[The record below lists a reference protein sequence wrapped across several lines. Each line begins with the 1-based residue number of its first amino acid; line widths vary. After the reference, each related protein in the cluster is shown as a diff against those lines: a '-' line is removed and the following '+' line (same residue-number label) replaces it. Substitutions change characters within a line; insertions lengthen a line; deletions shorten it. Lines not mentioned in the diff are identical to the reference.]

1 MNYAGINTSDAKTTA
16 LKQPKESV
24 EADSALLEAEADFE
38 VAKIKSV
45 QSLYTATQKTNIATQ
60 KTNLTKQN
68 VLRNSIIIGACAV
81 IAILVVGV
89 INFLIPDQNR
99 WLEPE
104 RLNEIRG
111 IFTGVVAT
119 VATSAGIGKTLNKD

>member
-119 VATSAGIGKTLNKD
+119 VATSAGIGKTLKKD